1 MIITIPDYR
10 AASRNSTNKK
20 HWTKYYEQKQE
31 VIALVRYSMK
41 EKPYIIS
48 PAIVTIEAY
57 YSGKRHVDTSNLD
70 DKLYVDVLQDI
81 GVLKDDTAFENPRV
95 IKEVYPLSG
104 KDELV
109 ISIERV

>member
-1 MIITIPDYR
+1 MIITIPYYR

-20 HWTKYYEQKQE
+20 HWTKYYAQKQE
-31 VIALVRYSMK
+31 VISLVRYSMT

-70 DKLYVDVLQDI
+70 DKLYVDVLQEI
-81 GVLKDDTAFENPRV
+81 GVLKDDTAYENPRV
-95 IKEVYPLSG
+95 IKQVFPESK

-109 ISIERV
+109 ILVEAI